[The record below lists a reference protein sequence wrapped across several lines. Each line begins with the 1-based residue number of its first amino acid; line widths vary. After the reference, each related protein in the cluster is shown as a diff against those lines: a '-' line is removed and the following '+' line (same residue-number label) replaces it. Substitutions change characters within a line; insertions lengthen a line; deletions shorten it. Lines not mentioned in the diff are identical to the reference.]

1 MSPNLSL
8 QKTLKYITN
17 NNNRHAL
24 VKTISFAILHFCVAF
39 SVAYILTGSVLIGGL
54 IAMIEPT
61 INTIVFFFHEKAW
74 KKFEQKQEQPSV
86 EECVN
91 QTN

>member
-17 NNNRHAL
+17 NHNRHAL
-24 VKTISFAILHFCVAF
+24 FKTVSFAILHFSVAF
-39 SVAYILTGSVLIGGL
+39 SVAYILTGSLVIGSL

-61 INTIVFFFHEKAW
+61 LNTIVFFFHEKAW
-74 KKFEQKQEQPSV
+74 KKFEQKQLEQQIA
-86 EECVN
+86 EEHS
-91 QTN
+91 

>member
-1 MSPNLSL
+1 MSPNISL
-8 QKTLKYITN
+8 QKTLKYITHT
-17 NNNRHAL
+17 NNRHAL
-24 VKTISFAILHFCVAF
+24 FKTISFAVLHFCVAF

-74 KKFEQKQEQPSV
+74 KKFEQQQALKEIAEYS
-86 EECVN
+86 ES
-91 QTN
+91 

>member
-1 MSPNLSL
+1 MSPNISL
-8 QKTLKYITN
+8 QKTLKYITHT
-17 NNNRHAL
+17 NNRHAMF
-24 VKTISFAILHFCVAF
+24 KTISFAILHFCVAF

-74 KKFEQKQEQPSV
+74 KAFEQKQQLETIDDYSK
-86 EECVN
+86 
-91 QTN
+91 

>member
-8 QKTLKYITN
+8 QKTLKYITH

-24 VKTISFAILHFCVAF
+24 FKTISFAVLHFSVAF
-39 SVAYILTGSVLIGGL
+39 SVAYILTGSAVIGGL
-54 IAMIEPT
+54 IALIEPT

-74 KKFEQKQEQPSV
+74 KKFEQKQLEQQIV
-86 EECVN
+86 KEHV
-91 QTN
+91 